1 MGYALAVAAQ
11 NLNMEV
17 SLISGPVNLR
27 NPKGVQFVRI
37 ETALE
42 MQVAMEAH
50 FESADLIIMCV
61 QRFRI
66 IDHQKYMRE
75 NCEKMSSRK
84 K

>member
-1 MGYALAVAAQ
+1 MGYALAVAAK

-27 NPKGVQFVRI
+27 NPQGVQLVRI

-50 FESADLIIMCV
+50 FESADLLGLHI
-61 QRFRI
+61 
-66 IDHQKYMRE
+66 
-75 NCEKMSSRK
+75 SSPCLDCGSPVK
-84 K
+84 LTLETI

>member
-37 ETALE
+37 DTALE

-50 FESADLIIMCV
+50 FESADLIIMCAAV
-61 QRFRI
+61 S
-66 IDHQKYMRE
+66 DHRPSKIYERKLR
-75 NCEKMSSRK
+75 KMSFRK